1 VPDRFDSVWFYLRPL
16 DRETGSNRRSTMG
29 SYLFRSVAMMAVLVG
44 SVANSGAGESSFTRC
59 ATRDMQVL
67 MMLEQ
72 SASGN
77 TAAPEVDDALSGL
90 FDARIVCVQGRALDA
105 IAIYDNI
112 ASRIGMGPFPSGRT
126 NEAPVRG
133 DFQSTV
139 P

>member
-1 VPDRFDSVWFYLRPL
+1 MS
-16 DRETGSNRRSTMG
+16 SN
-29 SYLFRSVAMMAVLVG
+29 LFRSVAIMAVLVG
-44 SVANSGAGESSFTRC
+44 SVANSTAESSFTKC

-77 TAAPEVDDALSGL
+77 VTATPETNEAFSAL
-90 FDARIVCVQGRALDA
+90 FDARIVCIQGRAQDA

-112 ASRIGMGPFPSGRT
+112 ASRIGMAPFSFGRT
-126 NEAPVRG
+126 NEAPVGG
-133 DFQSTV
+133 DFKSTV

>member
-1 VPDRFDSVWFYLRPL
+1 MR
-16 DRETGSNRRSTMG
+16 SN
-29 SYLFRSVAMMAVLVG
+29 LFRTAAMVTMLVG
-44 SVANSGAGESSFTRC
+44 SVAISAAGESSFTRC

-77 TAAPEVDDALSGL
+77 VTAATVVDEALSAL
-90 FDARIVCVQGRALDA
+90 FDARIVCIQGRAVDA

-112 ASRIGMGPFPSGRT
+112 ASRIALSPFSFGRT
-126 NEAPVRG
+126 NEPPVRG

>member
-1 VPDRFDSVWFYLRPL
+1 MS
-16 DRETGSNRRSTMG
+16 
-29 SYLFRSVAMMAVLVG
+29 SYLFRSVAIMAVLVG
-44 SVANSGAGESSFTRC
+44 SVASSAAGESSFTRC

-72 SASGN
+72 SASDN
-77 TAAPEVDDALSGL
+77 VTAAPELNEALSAL
-90 FDARIVCVQGRALDA
+90 FDARIVCIQGRALDA

-112 ASRIGMGPFPSGRT
+112 ASRIALGPFSFGRT
-126 NEAPVRG
+126 KEAPVRG